1 MKVPD
6 HWWGPADSMG
16 IRHWNGEGP
25 ELAVLR
31 GYTAHLY
38 KDMYEALCGTDGT
51 TIIDCYVVGHEYTL
65 CRACYKLHTT
75 GGG

>member
-6 HWWGPADSMG
+6 HWWYPADSMG

-38 KDMYEALCGTDGT
+38 KDMDEALCGTYGT
-51 TIIDCYVVGHEYTL
+51 TIIDCYVVGREYRL